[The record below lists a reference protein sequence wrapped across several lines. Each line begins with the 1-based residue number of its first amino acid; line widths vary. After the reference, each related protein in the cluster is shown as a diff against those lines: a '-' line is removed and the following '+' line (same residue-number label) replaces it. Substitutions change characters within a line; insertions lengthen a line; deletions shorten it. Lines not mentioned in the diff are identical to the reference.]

1 MSLKTM
7 AADRSIWVLIAAWL
21 SLIGFSF
28 FWQKTQHENAAIEF
42 AYIEAR
48 SQFNKD
54 LLFRRWAS
62 GHGGVYAPPTEKS
75 PPNPYLAHIPGRD
88 VTTQDG
94 RKLTLINPAYMTRQV
109 HELAAEQ
116 SGMRAHITSL
126 KPIRPENAPDE
137 WERKAL
143 GTFEKGQ
150 AEMVSREMMD
160 GEPVYRFMRALLV
173 EQSCLKC
180 HAEQGY
186 KVGDVRGG
194 ISATVSLTPYLEVV
208 DKDFRSMLAE
218 HLAIAL
224 VGLFGIWWFF
234 NRLTRAQRV
243 LKQSEQRFHSVFE
256 AVDDAIFI
264 HDAQTGKIEDVNQRM
279 CEMYGFSREQAC
291 TKKIGDISENAGR
304 YSEEQAFSRV
314 VLAKTQGPQTFEWHA
329 RRASGELFWV
339 EVGLR
344 AARIGDQ
351 EKVLA
356 VVRDI
361 SERKAVEAELE
372 KYRET
377 LESQVA
383 SRTAE
388 LNLAK
393 DAAESANFAK
403 SQFLA
408 NMSHEIRTPMNA
420 ILGMA
425 HLLGRDG
432 LGAKQ
437 RDRLDK
443 ISVAGNHLLEVINSI
458 LDLSKIEAGRIVL
471 DEAPL
476 DVAEIV
482 QTVQSMILEPARA
495 KGLRLLVEC
504 DAFPPHLIGDATR
517 LQQAFLNYASNA
529 VKFTEA
535 GDVVLRARIEK
546 ESAHSLVVRFEVQDT
561 GIGIAS
567 ETIPRLFSPFEQ
579 ADGSTTRKYGGT
591 GLGLAITRRL
601 AEVMGGCVG
610 VRSVVGEGS
619 TFWLTALLQ
628 KGLLC
633 ESPAPASSLDLEK
646 AIRARHAGARIL
658 IVDDEPFSLEV
669 ARSIVE
675 LAGLEGIVVDSG
687 ESAVRQAQ
695 QGRFAAILMDIQ
707 MPGMDGV
714 EASGRIRQIPGYEDV
729 PILALTANAFAEDI
743 ARYLAAGISQVL
755 TKPLDLDKLLQ
766 ALQTWLDDRS
776 ASRADQADRPS

>member
-208 DKDFRSMLAE
+208 DKDFRSMLAA

-243 LKQSEQRFHSVFE
+243 LKQSEQRFHSVLE

-351 EKVLA
+351 E
-356 VVRDI
+356 
-361 SERKAVEAELE
+361 
-372 KYRET
+372 
-377 LESQVA
+377 
-383 SRTAE
+383 
-388 LNLAK
+388 
-393 DAAESANFAK
+393 
-403 SQFLA
+403 
-408 NMSHEIRTPMNA
+408 
-420 ILGMA
+420 
-425 HLLGRDG
+425 
-432 LGAKQ
+432 
-437 RDRLDK
+437 
-443 ISVAGNHLLEVINSI
+443 
-458 LDLSKIEAGRIVL
+458 
-471 DEAPL
+471 
-476 DVAEIV
+476 
-482 QTVQSMILEPARA
+482 
-495 KGLRLLVEC
+495 
-504 DAFPPHLIGDATR
+504 
-517 LQQAFLNYASNA
+517 
-529 VKFTEA
+529 
-535 GDVVLRARIEK
+535 
-546 ESAHSLVVRFEVQDT
+546 
-561 GIGIAS
+561 
-567 ETIPRLFSPFEQ
+567 
-579 ADGSTTRKYGGT
+579 
-591 GLGLAITRRL
+591 
-601 AEVMGGCVG
+601 
-610 VRSVVGEGS
+610 
-619 TFWLTALLQ
+619 
-628 KGLLC
+628 
-633 ESPAPASSLDLEK
+633 
-646 AIRARHAGARIL
+646 
-658 IVDDEPFSLEV
+658 
-669 ARSIVE
+669 
-675 LAGLEGIVVDSG
+675 
-687 ESAVRQAQ
+687 
-695 QGRFAAILMDIQ
+695 
-707 MPGMDGV
+707 
-714 EASGRIRQIPGYEDV
+714 
-729 PILALTANAFAEDI
+729 
-743 ARYLAAGISQVL
+743 
-755 TKPLDLDKLLQ
+755 
-766 ALQTWLDDRS
+766 
-776 ASRADQADRPS
+776 